1 MRRWNKVIF
10 LGITCLVLA
19 GCGKGRGDELSKD
32 YQRNDALEGDVS
44 AETDSVTGHLE
55 YELVSDSGIT
65 FTVAADVT
73 GGDRLAESC
82 CYGAEPVEVNETYLK
97 EQVST
102 VFDEG
107 TEKLVKPYPMCSQEE
122 LAERQRELQQKQ
134 QEFQTQVDSEKSTI
148 NVIWTRG
155 LEADLAANTLAGDQQ
170 DEEIVQNGT
179 GKYMYTAR
187 KTDGSTT
194 SLARIDGEISEVPYV
209 YEWACYDDKGNTP
222 YSITRYVRYDMI
234 SEGTY
239 SGITV
244 RPKTETDQVEDLD
257 LRDAESRA
265 YDFLVKLGYGDFSCF
280 ETGIG
285 SKLGENTDGT
295 SMSATI
301 NDNWYCFS
309 YTRVKDGIPA
319 AGTSGVLDFTFGI
332 ADELATPDEVITVAV
347 DADGVAV
354 VNIQSA
360 QYEVDETGTKIETF
374 LSMEQVDAAAQKYMQ
389 EFKKTDAYATV
400 RKMTVDRVK
409 LNYVYV
415 HYTNGK
421 YNVIPVWA
429 YYGFTGSG
437 YDGKERYLFGVSAV
451 DGQIV
456 EGQYLYYMDAPFE
469 I

>member
-1 MRRWNKVIF
+1 MKRWIKVLCVGMF
-10 LGITCLVLA
+10 FSLLT

-44 AETDSVTGHLE
+44 AEADSVTGHLE

-73 GGDRLAESC
+73 GGDRLADSC
-82 CYGAEPVEVNETYLK
+82 CYGAKPVEVNESYLK
-97 EQVST
+97 NQVCA

-107 TEKLVKPYPMCSQEE
+107 TAKLVKPYPVCSQEE

-134 QEFQTQVDSEKSTI
+134 QEFQTQADSEKNTI
-148 NVIWTRG
+148 NGIWTK
-155 LEADLAANTLAGDQQ
+155 GDQQ
-170 DEEIVQNGT
+170 DEEIVQKGT
-179 GKYMYTAR
+179 GKYIYTAK

-194 SLARIDGEISEVPYV
+194 GLARIDGEIGEVPYV
-209 YEWACYDDKGNTP
+209 YEWTYYDDTNNAP
-222 YSITRYVRYDMI
+222 YSVTRYMRYDMI
-234 SEGTY
+234 SEGMY

-244 RPKTETDQVEDLD
+244 RPKTETDLVDGLD
-257 LRDAESRA
+257 LRDAESKA

-285 SKLGENTDGT
+285 SKLGENTDST
-295 SMSATI
+295 SMSVSL

-374 LSMEQVDAAAQKYMQ
+374 LSMEQIDAAAQKYMQ

-409 LNYVYV
+409 LNYVYA

-421 YNVIPVWA
+421 YNIIPVWA
-429 YYGFTGSG
+429 YYGFTGD
-437 YDGKERYLFGVSAV
+437 DGKERYLFGVSAV

-456 EGQYLYYMDAPFE
+456 EGQYLYYIDETFM

>member
-1 MRRWNKVIF
+1 MKRWIKVLCIGMF
-10 LGITCLVLA
+10 FSLLI
-19 GCGKGRGDELSKD
+19 GCGKDRGDELAKD
-32 YQRNDALEGDVS
+32 YQKNDVLAGDVS

-65 FTVAADVT
+65 FTVDADVT

-82 CYGAEPVEVNETYLK
+82 CYGAESVEVNETYLK

-107 TEKLVKPYPMCSQEE
+107 TAKLVKPYPMCSQEE

-134 QEFQTQVDSEKSTI
+134 QEFQTQADSEKSTI
-148 NVIWTRG
+148 NGIWTRG

-170 DEEIVQNGT
+170 DAEIVQNGT
-179 GKYMYTAR
+179 GKYMYTAK

-209 YEWACYDDKGNTP
+209 YEWAYYNDTSNNP

-234 SEGTY
+234 TEGTY

-244 RPKTETDQVEDLD
+244 RPRTETDQVEGLD

-285 SKLGENTDGT
+285 SKLGENTDST
-295 SMSATI
+295 SMSATL

-319 AGTSGVLDFTFGI
+319 AGTSGILNFTFGI
-332 ADELATPDEVITVAV
+332 ADEWLTPDEVITVAV

-360 QYEVDETGTKIETF
+360 QYEVDETGTKIENF

-421 YNVIPVWA
+421 YNLISIGECVALSFFLW
-429 YYGFTGSG
+429 
-437 YDGKERYLFGVSAV
+437 
-451 DGQIV
+451 
-456 EGQYLYYMDAPFE
+456 
-469 I
+469 

>member
-1 MRRWNKVIF
+1 
-10 LGITCLVLA
+10 
-19 GCGKGRGDELSKD
+19 
-32 YQRNDALEGDVS
+32 
-44 AETDSVTGHLE
+44 
-55 YELVSDSGIT
+55 
-65 FTVAADVT
+65 
-73 GGDRLAESC
+73 
-82 CYGAEPVEVNETYLK
+82 
-97 EQVST
+97 
-102 VFDEG
+102 
-107 TEKLVKPYPMCSQEE
+107 
-122 LAERQRELQQKQ
+122 
-134 QEFQTQVDSEKSTI
+134 
-148 NVIWTRG
+148 
-155 LEADLAANTLAGDQQ
+155 
-170 DEEIVQNGT
+170 
-179 GKYMYTAR
+179 MYTAK

-194 SLARIDGEISEVPYV
+194 SLARIDGEISEVPYA
-209 YEWACYDDKGNTP
+209 YEWAYYDDTSNNP
-222 YSITRYVRYDMI
+222 YSIPRYVRYDMI
-234 SEGTY
+234 TEGAY

-244 RPKTETDQVEDLD
+244 RPKTETDQVEGLD

-285 SKLGENTDGT
+285 SKLGENTDRT
-295 SMSATI
+295 SMSVSL

-309 YTRVKDGIPA
+309 YTRVKDGIMT
-319 AGTSGVLDFTFGI
+319 AGTSGALDFTFGI

-374 LSMEQVDAAAQKYMQ
+374 LSMEQIDAAAQKYMQ

-429 YYGFTGSG
+429 YYGFTG

-456 EGQYLYYMDAPFE
+456 EGQYLYYMDAPFD

>member
-10 LGITCLVLA
+10 LGVTCLVLA
-19 GCGKGRGDELSKD
+19 GCGKNRGDELAKD
-32 YQRNDALEGDVS
+32 YQKNDALEGDVS
-44 AETDSVTGHLE
+44 AEADSVTGHLE

-82 CYGAEPVEVNETYLK
+82 CYGAEPVEVNETYLR

-107 TEKLVKPYPMCSQEE
+107 TAKLVKPYPVCSQEE
-122 LAERQRELQQKQ
+122 LAERQEELQQKQ
-134 QEFQTQVDSEKSTI
+134 QEFQVQADSEKSTI
-148 NVIWTRG
+148 NAIWSNG
-155 LEADLAANTLAGDQQ
+155 LEADFAACSLAGDQQ

-179 GKYMYTAR
+179 GKYVYTAK

-209 YEWACYDDKGNTP
+209 YEWAYYDDTSNNP

-234 SEGTY
+234 TEGTY

-244 RPKTETDQVEDLD
+244 RPKTETDQVEGLD

-285 SKLGENTDGT
+285 SKLGENTDST
-295 SMSATI
+295 FMSVSL

-309 YTRVKDGIPA
+309 YTRVKDGIMT
-319 AGTSGVLDFTFGI
+319 AGTSGALDFTFGI

-374 LSMEQVDAAAQKYMQ
+374 LSMEQIDAAAQKYMQ

-429 YYGFTGSG
+429 YYGFTG

>member
-10 LGITCLVLA
+10 LGVTCLVLA
-19 GCGKGRGDELSKD
+19 GCGKDRGDELAKD
-32 YQRNDALEGDVS
+32 YQRNDALAGDVS
-44 AETDSVTGHLE
+44 AETDSVTGHLA

-82 CYGAEPVEVNETYLK
+82 CYGAKPIEVNETYLK
-97 EQVST
+97 EQVFT
-102 VFDEG
+102 VFDAG
-107 TEKLVKPYPMCSQEE
+107 TAEMVKPYLMCSQEE
-122 LAERQRELQQKQ
+122 LAERQRDLQQKQ
-134 QEFQTQVDSEKSTI
+134 QELQTQADSEKSTI
-148 NVIWTRG
+148 NEIWSKG

-170 DEEIVQNGT
+170 DEEIVQKGT
-179 GKYMYTAR
+179 GKYLYTAK

-194 SLARIDGEISEVPYV
+194 SLARIDGEISGVPYV
-209 YEWACYDDKGNTP
+209 YEWADYDDKSNNP

-285 SKLGENTDGT
+285 SKLGENTDST
-295 SMSATI
+295 SMSATL

-332 ADELATPDEVITVAV
+332 ADEWSTPDEVITVAV

-374 LSMEQVDAAAQKYMQ
+374 LSMEQVDAVAQKYMQ

-400 RKMTVDRVK
+400 RKMTVDQVK

-415 HYTNGK
+415 HYTNGM

-429 YYGFTGSG
+429 YYGFAGD
-437 YDGKERYLFGVSAV
+437 DGKERYLFGVSAV

-456 EGQYLYYMDAPFE
+456 EGQYLYYMDATFM

>member
-10 LGITCLVLA
+10 LGVTCLVLA
-19 GCGKGRGDELSKD
+19 GCGKNRGDELSKD

-44 AETDSVTGHLE
+44 AEADSVTGHLE

-82 CYGAEPVEVNETYLK
+82 CYGAKPVEVNETYLK
-97 EQVST
+97 EQVYT

-107 TEKLVKPYPMCSQEE
+107 TAKLVKPYPVCSQEE

-134 QEFQTQVDSEKSTI
+134 QEFQTQADSEKNTI
-148 NVIWTRG
+148 NGIWTRG
-155 LEADLAANTLAGDQQ
+155 LEADLAANILAGDQQ
-170 DEEIVQNGT
+170 DEEIVQKGT
-179 GKYMYTAR
+179 GKYLYTAK
-187 KTDGSTT
+187 KTDGSTI

-209 YEWACYDDKGNTP
+209 YEWAYYDDTSNNP

-234 SEGTY
+234 TEGTY

-244 RPKTETDQVEDLD
+244 RPKTETDQVEGLD

-285 SKLGENTDGT
+285 SKLGENTDST
-295 SMSATI
+295 SMSVSLD
-301 NDNWYCFS
+301 DNWYCFS
-309 YTRVKDGIPA
+309 YTRVKDGISA
-319 AGTSGVLDFTFGI
+319 AGTSGALDFTFGI

-347 DADGVAV
+347 DANGVAV
-354 VNIQSA
+354 VNVQSA
-360 QYEVDETGTKIETF
+360 QYEVDEAGTKIETF

-429 YYGFTGSG
+429 YYGGTG

>member
-1 MRRWNKVIF
+1 MKRWIKVLCIGMF
-10 LGITCLVLA
+10 FSLLT
-19 GCGKGRGDELSKD
+19 GCGKDRSDELAKD
-32 YQRNDALEGDVS
+32 YQKNDAQAGDMS

-65 FTVAADVT
+65 FTVDADVT

-97 EQVST
+97 EQVYT

-107 TEKLVKPYPMCSQEE
+107 TAKLVKPYPMCSQEE

-134 QEFQTQVDSEKSTI
+134 QEFQTQADSEKSTI
-148 NVIWTRG
+148 NGIWTRG

-170 DEEIVQNGT
+170 DAEIVQNGT
-179 GKYMYTAR
+179 GKYMYTAK

-209 YEWACYDDKGNTP
+209 YEWAYYDDTSNNP

-234 SEGTY
+234 TEGTY
-239 SGITV
+239 SGIMV
-244 RPKTETDQVEDLD
+244 RPKTETDQVEGLD

-265 YDFLVKLGYGDFSCF
+265 YDFLVELGYGDFSCF

-285 SKLGENTDGT
+285 SKLGENTDST
-295 SMSATI
+295 SMSATL

-319 AGTSGVLDFTFGI
+319 AGTSGILNFTFGI
-332 ADELATPDEVITVAV
+332 ADEWSTPDEVITVAV

-429 YYGFTGSG
+429 YYGVTG

>member
-10 LGITCLVLA
+10 VGLLCLALA
-19 GCGKGRGDELSKD
+19 GCGKDRGDELAKD
-32 YQRNDALEGDVS
+32 YQKNDALTGDVS
-44 AETDSVTGHLE
+44 AEADSVTGHLE

-65 FTVAADVT
+65 FTVDADVT
-73 GGDRLAESC
+73 GGDLLAESC

-97 EQVST
+97 EQVYA
-102 VFDEG
+102 VFDAG
-107 TEKLVKPYPMCSQEE
+107 TAETVKPYPMCSQEE

-134 QEFQTQVDSEKSTI
+134 QEFQTQADSEKNTI
-148 NVIWTRG
+148 NEIWAKG

-170 DEEIVQNGT
+170 DEEIVQKGT
-179 GKYMYTAR
+179 GKYLYTAK

-194 SLARIDGEISEVPYV
+194 SLARIDGEISGVPYV
-209 YEWACYDDKGNTP
+209 YEWAYYDDTSNNP

-244 RPKTETDQVEDLD
+244 RLKTETDQVEGLD

-285 SKLGENTDGT
+285 SKLDENTDGA
-295 SMSATI
+295 SMSASLK
-301 NDNWYCFS
+301 DNWYCFS

-429 YYGFTGSG
+429 YYGGTG

>member
-10 LGITCLVLA
+10 LGVTCLALA
-19 GCGKGRGDELSKD
+19 GCGKNRGDELAKD
-32 YQRNDALEGDVS
+32 CQKNDVQAGDVS

-55 YELVSDSGIT
+55 YELVSDSEIT
-65 FTVAADVT
+65 FTVDADVT

-82 CYGAEPVEVNETYLK
+82 CYGAKPVEVNETYLK

-107 TEKLVKPYPMCSQEE
+107 TAKLVKPYPMCSQEE

-134 QEFQTQVDSEKSTI
+134 QEFQTQADSEKSTI
-148 NVIWTRG
+148 NEIWTKG

-170 DEEIVQNGT
+170 DEEIVQKGT
-179 GKYMYTAR
+179 GKYLYTAK

-194 SLARIDGEISEVPYV
+194 SLARIDGEISGVPYV
-209 YEWACYDDKGNTP
+209 YEWADYNDKSSNA

-244 RPKTETDQVEDLD
+244 RPKTETDQVEGLD

-285 SKLGENTDGT
+285 SKLGENTDST
-295 SMSATI
+295 SMSASL

-309 YTRVKDGIPA
+309 YTRAKDGIPA

-332 ADELATPDEVITVAV
+332 ADGLSTPDEVITVAV

-360 QYEVDETGTKIETF
+360 QYQVDENGTKIETF

-389 EFKKTDAYATV
+389 EFKKTDAYASV

-415 HYTNGK
+415 HYTNGM

-429 YYGFTGSG
+429 YYGFTGD
-437 YDGKERYLFGVSAV
+437 DGKERYLFGVSAV

-456 EGQYLYYMDAPFE
+456 EGQYLYYMDATFV

>member
-10 LGITCLVLA
+10 LGVTCLVLA
-19 GCGKGRGDELSKD
+19 GCGKNRGDELAKD
-32 YQRNDALEGDVS
+32 YQKNDALEGDVS
-44 AETDSVTGHLE
+44 AEADSVTGHLE

-82 CYGAEPVEVNETYLK
+82 CYGVKPVEVDETYLK
-97 EQVST
+97 EQVYT

-107 TEKLVKPYPMCSQEE
+107 TAKLVKPYPVCSQEE

-134 QEFQTQVDSEKSTI
+134 QEFQTQADSEKNTI
-148 NVIWTRG
+148 NGIWTKG
-155 LEADLAANTLAGDQQ
+155 LEADLAANILAGDQQ
-170 DEEIVQNGT
+170 DEEIVQKGT
-179 GKYMYTAR
+179 GKYMYTAK

-194 SLARIDGEISEVPYV
+194 GLARIDGEISEVPYV
-209 YEWACYDDKGNTP
+209 YEWTYYDDTNNAP
-222 YSITRYVRYDMI
+222 YSVTRYMRYDMI
-234 SEGTY
+234 SEGMY

-244 RPKTETDQVEDLD
+244 RPKTETDLVDGLD
-257 LRDAESRA
+257 LRDAESKA

-285 SKLGENTDGT
+285 SKLGENTDST
-295 SMSATI
+295 SMSVSL

-309 YTRVKDGIPA
+309 YTRVKDGISA
-319 AGTSGVLDFTFGI
+319 AGTSGALDFTFGI

-347 DADGVAV
+347 DANGVAV
-354 VNIQSA
+354 VNVQSA

-429 YYGFTGSG
+429 YYGFTGN
-437 YDGKERYLFGVSAV
+437 DGKERYLFGVSAV

-456 EGQYLYYMDAPFE
+456 EGQYLYYMDATFM